1 MKEETMFTPKQVGER
16 IKERR
21 TELKLSMPELGKRIG
36 VNKSTIQR
44 YEADGVDPK
53 RTMIINGLAEALLT
67 TPEWL
72 TGLSSD
78 KEYDSYTLCQKDIEQ
93 HIRKY
98 LDTVSSTVKG
108 EPHQQLLTTFLGKM
122 VDLYTVMTYYFADAM
137 AEVDRVAEDEGLK
150 QSLRRYAIES
160 GAITERV
167 YRKGMELPIEDMKRF
182 LDGIL
187 HIYDE
192 GRTSVKMGDLFGIV
206 TEAEE
211 RLSEKEIPWHLDKK
225 ICRLKPTGGSDAT
238 YFTHTICHR
247 PDCHG
252 WKGEFLSM
260 AKGSVRKKGRKW
272 YYRFYIEDES
282 GRQVQKEFAGTES
295 KSETEALLR
304 KAMEDY
310 EAKRFVGK
318 AENIT
323 VGEMLDLWIEED
335 LKPGSL
341 SNGTVMAYTAAVKKI
356 KKYPIGSRRLKTV
369 TADHLQA
376 FIDFMSYGGTNP
388 DGTVSPPMSKGYM
401 LQFSAVLQGAFRF
414 AVFPKR
420 FITFNPMQYVRLRG
434 RKEEADIFCDDDTD
448 TVSRPTITHEQY
460 LKLTGYLK
468 GKENPACCPC
478 RSPTTRGFVLA
489 RSAA

>member
-1 MKEETMFTPKQVGER
+1 MKALKEETMFTPKQVGER

-137 AEVDRVAEDEGLK
+137 EEVDRVAEDEGLK

-167 YRKGMELPIEDMKRF
+167 YRKEMELPIEDMKRF

-211 RLSEKEIPWHLDKK
+211 RLSEKEN
-225 ICRLKPTGGSDAT
+225 
-238 YFTHTICHR
+238 
-247 PDCHG
+247 
-252 WKGEFLSM
+252 
-260 AKGSVRKKGRKW
+260 SV
-272 YYRFYIEDES
+272 
-282 GRQVQKEFAGTES
+282 A
-295 KSETEALLR
+295 
-304 KAMEDY
+304 
-310 EAKRFVGK
+310 
-318 AENIT
+318 
-323 VGEMLDLWIEED
+323 
-335 LKPGSL
+335 P
-341 SNGTVMAYTAAVKKI
+341 
-356 KKYPIGSRRLKTV
+356 
-369 TADHLQA
+369 
-376 FIDFMSYGGTNP
+376 
-388 DGTVSPPMSKGYM
+388 
-401 LQFSAVLQGAFRF
+401 
-414 AVFPKR
+414 
-420 FITFNPMQYVRLRG
+420 
-434 RKEEADIFCDDDTD
+434 
-448 TVSRPTITHEQY
+448 
-460 LKLTGYLK
+460 
-468 GKENPACCPC
+468 
-478 RSPTTRGFVLA
+478 
-489 RSAA
+489 

>member
-36 VNKSTIQR
+36 VNKSTIQW

-67 TPEWL
+67 IPEWL

-137 AEVDRVAEDEGLK
+137 AEVDRVTEDEGLK

-192 GRTSVKMGDLFGIV
+192 GRTKVSMGDLFGIV
-206 TEAEE
+206 AEAEA
-211 RLSEKEIPWHLDKK
+211 RLSEKEN
-225 ICRLKPTGGSDAT
+225 
-238 YFTHTICHR
+238 
-247 PDCHG
+247 
-252 WKGEFLSM
+252 
-260 AKGSVRKKGRKW
+260 SV
-272 YYRFYIEDES
+272 
-282 GRQVQKEFAGTES
+282 A
-295 KSETEALLR
+295 
-304 KAMEDY
+304 
-310 EAKRFVGK
+310 
-318 AENIT
+318 
-323 VGEMLDLWIEED
+323 
-335 LKPGSL
+335 P
-341 SNGTVMAYTAAVKKI
+341 
-356 KKYPIGSRRLKTV
+356 
-369 TADHLQA
+369 
-376 FIDFMSYGGTNP
+376 
-388 DGTVSPPMSKGYM
+388 
-401 LQFSAVLQGAFRF
+401 
-414 AVFPKR
+414 
-420 FITFNPMQYVRLRG
+420 
-434 RKEEADIFCDDDTD
+434 
-448 TVSRPTITHEQY
+448 
-460 LKLTGYLK
+460 
-468 GKENPACCPC
+468 
-478 RSPTTRGFVLA
+478 
-489 RSAA
+489 